1 MKLQLFNNLAARLR
15 AHKIIG
21 GVIIGLLGALAVAG
35 SIYGWQLY
43 QYRQT
48 SEYAFT
54 KIKEALSPPEPARLA
69 KLVDFNSLTDDLANA
84 VARNFPFFQAGA
96 DQQRNIKH
104 IIQTA
109 LLKKFLAKEENSKKT
124 EEESEEAR
132 LARELQILPPDFIG
146 QLVSSLN
153 INPTDKDNA
162 LLNAKIENPLLSEP
176 FTLVF
181 NMRRTQDGF
190 RVQHMVNANE
200 TARRL
205 RVAILARNKAQR
217 EACERKNA
225 ATTKQMN
232 SILPILSCTAD
243 AGYLSDGRTVVMV
256 VHVLARNKSDVKVN
270 NMSLDAS
277 ICKPDGKVIVQRYLN
292 AAQAAPQGSDFSHR
306 WNFELD
312 GASDL
317 ARSLIGAQHLICH
330 AKWQTLGLNN
340 GKVLHIKEVPNPDI
354 PCDIAGHN
362 HPAGFCTMPLFVN

>member
-1 MKLQLFNNLAARLR
+1 MKLQLLDNLAARLR

-21 GVIIGLLGALAVAG
+21 GVVICLLAALVVAG
-35 SIYGWQLY
+35 CIYGWQQY

-48 SEYAFT
+48 SEFAFT

-109 LLKKFLAKEENSKKT
+109 LLKRFLGKEEKSKKT

-132 LARELQILPPDFIG
+132 LARELQILPPDFIS
-146 QLVSSLN
+146 QLVSSLS

-162 LLNAKIENPLLSEP
+162 LISAKIDNPQLSGP

-181 NMRRTQDGF
+181 NMRRTKDGF

-200 TARRL
+200 TAQHL
-205 RVAILARNKAQR
+205 RAAMLARHKAKR
-217 EACERKNA
+217 EAQERKNA
-225 ATTKQMN
+225 ATAKQMN
-232 SILPILSCTAD
+232 SILPIQSCTAD

-256 VHVLARNKSDVKVN
+256 VHVLARNISDVQVN

-277 ICKPDGKVIVQRYLN
+277 ISGPRGNVIVRRYLN

-312 GASDL
+312 GASEL
-317 ARSLIGAQHLICH
+317 ARSLVGARHLTCN

-340 GKVLHIKEVPNPDI
+340 GKVLHIGEVPNPDI

-362 HPAGFCTMPLFVN
+362 HPVGFCTLPIFVN